1 MHPAQ
6 YFSDSSLGK
15 HVRSIRNSPREV
27 IYNRRLLVSSALYAM
42 SGLCITWDQG
52 SSSVVPS
59 LPGFSKAFGI
69 TSAANPSEVA
79 NFISFVYL
87 TAGVGSALSFFI
99 NDRIGRLWSLR
110 LYFAIWIIGQLI
122 ATFSYGNKGALYTT
136 RFVSGLGIGPLTV
149 TGPMSIVEIAPT
161 EIRGLLTVW
170 FSVVML
176 LSLNISTLTVY
187 ACFLHLPA
195 SHLQYQLVWFLPTII
210 CGIIIAASFFACE
223 SPRWLM
229 LVGRKEEAIETLVA
243 LRGLPADHP
252 RVAGEIAD
260 IEHQIQAEKS
270 RYASGGGLRD
280 ILRETFMVPG
290 NLRRV
295 QQSLISYLLAQLSG
309 ANSVT
314 SYLVPILSLMGINS
328 AHGNNLFLSS
338 MYSLSKFFYTLIASF
353 FFIDAL
359 GRRKSLF
366 IGITIQL
373 ISDVYLGAYI
383 KSHQDG
389 SVAPGAS
396 TAAIAAIFIHGF
408 GYAAVIHQGLLVLP
422 YVFGAEL
429 WPNSIRSFGSALSQ
443 TFHWLFY
450 FGINR
455 ATPSILSSMHNW
467 GAFIFFAG
475 WCLVALIYVF
485 FAVPE
490 TAGLPLEH
498 IDALFECPWWQIRSK
513 ARTLHVTTISGSVV
527 DEENSPE
534 SLDSKYDQIATT
546 SKQTDS

>member
-1 MHPAQ
+1 MHLAR

-27 IYNRRLLVSSALYAM
+27 IYNRQLLISSALYAM

-122 ATFSYGNKGALYTT
+122 ATFSYGNKGALYTA

-176 LSLNISTLTVY
+176 LSLTISTLTVY

-260 IEHQIQAEKS
+260 IEQQIQAEKS
-270 RYASGGGLRD
+270 RYASGGGVRD

-408 GYAAVIHQGLLVLP
+408 GYAVGLLVLP

-455 ATPSILSSMHNW
+455 ATPSILSSTHNW

-513 ARTLHVTTISGSVV
+513 AKTLHVTTISGSVV

-534 SLDSKYDQIATT
+534 SLDSKHDRIETT

>member
-1 MHPAQ
+1 MHLAR

-15 HVRSIRNSPREV
+15 HARSIRNSPPEV
-27 IYNRRLLVSSALYAM
+27 IYNRQLLISSALYAM

-122 ATFSYGNKGALYTT
+122 ATFSYGNKGALYTA

-176 LSLNISTLTVY
+176 LSLTVSTLTVY

-210 CGIIIAASFFACE
+210 CGIIIAASFFCACE

-229 LVGRKEEAIETLVA
+229 LVDRKEEAVKTLVA

-270 RYASGGGLRD
+270 RYASGGGLKD

-408 GYAAVIHQGLLVLP
+408 GYAVGLLVLP

-475 WCLVALIYVF
+475 WCLVALAYVF
-485 FAVPE
+485 IAVPE

-513 ARTLHVTTISGSVV
+513 AKTLHITTISGSIV
-527 DEENSPE
+527 DEE
-534 SLDSKYDQIATT
+534 K
-546 SKQTDS
+546 

>member
-1 MHPAQ
+1 MG
-6 YFSDSSLGK
+6 FSKVFTDSSLAK
-15 HVRSIRNSPREV
+15 HVKSIRNSPREV
-27 IYNRRLLVSSALYAM
+27 IFNRRLLLSSALYAM

-59 LPGFSKAFGI
+59 LPGFSQTFGI
-69 TSAANPSEVA
+69 TSATNPKEVA

-87 TAGVGSALSFFI
+87 TAGVGSGLSFFI

-110 LYFAIWIIGQLI
+110 LYFVIWIIGQLV
-122 ATFSYGNKGALYTT
+122 ATFSYGNMGALYTA
-136 RFVSGLGIGPLTV
+136 RFISGLGIGPLTV

-176 LSLNISTLTVY
+176 LSLTVSTLTVY
-187 ACFLHLPA
+187 ACFLHVAP
-195 SHLQYQLVWFLPTII
+195 SHLQYQIVWFVPTII
-210 CGIIIAASFFACE
+210 CAIVIAASFFAYE

-229 LVGRKEEAIETLVA
+229 LVGRKEDAVKTLVA
-243 LRGLPADHP
+243 LRGLPAEHP
-252 RVAGEIAD
+252 RVSGEIAD
-260 IEHQIQAEKS
+260 IEEQIQDEKAK
-270 RYASGGGLRD
+270 YGGSGGLKD
-280 ILRETFMVPG
+280 VLKETFMVPA

-295 QQSLISYLLAQLSG
+295 QQALISYALAQLSG

-314 SYLVPILSLMGINS
+314 SYLVPILSLMGISGANG
-328 AHGNNLFLSS
+328 HGLFLSS

-366 IGITIQL
+366 IGIIIQL

-383 KSHQDG
+383 KSHQSG
-389 SVAPGAS
+389 SVAPGS
-396 TAAIAAIFIHGF
+396 SEAAIAAIFIHGF
-408 GYAAVIHQGLLVLP
+408 GYAVGLLVLP

-443 TFHWLFY
+443 AFHWLFY
-450 FGINR
+450 FGLNR
-455 ATPSILSSMHNW
+455 ATPSILSSMNNW

-475 WCLVALIYVF
+475 WCFVSLIYVF
-485 FAVPE
+485 LAVPE

-513 ARTLHVTTISGSVV
+513 AKTMRVDSISGRRI
-527 DEENSPE
+527 DEDIEDTE
-534 SLDSKYDQIATT
+534 RDDGQDQKLT
-546 SKQTDS
+546 SKGRQMEV